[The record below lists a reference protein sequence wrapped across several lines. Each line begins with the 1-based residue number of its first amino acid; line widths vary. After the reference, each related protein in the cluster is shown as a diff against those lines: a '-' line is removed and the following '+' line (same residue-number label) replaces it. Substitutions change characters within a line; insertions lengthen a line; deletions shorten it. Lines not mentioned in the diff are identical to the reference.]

1 MPLSEDEQRIL
12 TQIEQQFYDS
22 DPQFAREVGETTLY
36 RHAGRTLRWA
46 TVAFIGG
53 FALLI
58 FAFAQ
63 SLVLGFAGFL
73 VMLAS
78 AVVFEQSLRRMGR
91 AGWQQV
97 SEVLRNRPVRNRAG
111 DLGSRVKRR
120 FKPEK

>member
-1 MPLSEDEQRIL
+1 VPLSEDEQRIL

-46 TVAFIGG
+46 TVAFLAG
-53 FALLI
+53 FALLVV
-58 FAFAQ
+58 AFAQ

-73 VMLAS
+73 VMLVS

-111 DLGSRVKRR
+111 DLGGRVKRR
-120 FKPEK
+120 FKPDK